1 MSGLNG
7 IKVRKQGKN
16 NERFILIGMGEIKQL
31 LAVYPESQIYCS
43 HDRIQTGK

>member
-7 IKVRKQGKN
+7 IKVRKHGK
-16 NERFILIGMGEIKQL
+16 NERFILIEMGEIKQL

-43 HDRIQTGK
+43 HDRIHTGK